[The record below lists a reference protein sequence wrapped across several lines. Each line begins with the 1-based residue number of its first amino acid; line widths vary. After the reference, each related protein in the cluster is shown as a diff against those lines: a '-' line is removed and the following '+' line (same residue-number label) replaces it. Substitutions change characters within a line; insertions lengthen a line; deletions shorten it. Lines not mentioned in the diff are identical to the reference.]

1 MCGKYMN
8 MKNPFLFLS
17 EGFFLMTITYVRN
30 SSKKNPP
37 RAKEDT
43 LHLLAGLGFF
53 ETLHITA

>member
-1 MCGKYMN
+1 MN